1 MSKPKP
7 HKLVLIDGNS
17 LLYRAFFALPPLT
30 NARGEMTNAVYGF
43 ANMLFKILDEEHPGM
58 VAVAFDLPG
67 PTFRHHAYAD
77 YKATRPKTPD
87 DLVSQIA
94 LAREVL
100 EAMHITTHQAEGYE
114 ADDVIGTLATQ
125 AQAAGHQVLIVTG
138 DLDELQLVSDH
149 VSVMVTRRGISDTKV
164 YDVEAV
170 HERYGFGPD
179 RLPDFRA
186 LRGDTTDN
194 IPGVPGIG
202 EKTAADLVKR
212 FGSLEDV
219 LAQADQITPP
229 RLAAA
234 LQAHAQLARQAKH
247 LSLIVRDAP
256 VVFDPDQLALQPLDS
271 PCLVELFRRLD
282 FRSLA
287 ARIHAPP
294 QPAAAEAAWRLI
306 STPAD
311 AHKLAR
317 ELAGIGELILHPI
330 AEPGPP
336 LRAGLHGLCLLGRQS
351 PAVLT
356 ADRAAL
362 PQLLAPLQPLLQSP
376 DLPKVGHDLKRAAL
390 LLSRCGLSLRG
401 FAFDTMLASYL
412 INPSRRAHELHAL
425 AFEHLDAA
433 APTQLTL
440 GGSADLAH
448 AATAV
453 RQIATLRTRLA
464 ELLREAN
471 QEALFRDLEMPLLP
485 LLLDMELTGMAL
497 DTDVLAALS
506 SQLAQ
511 RTRELE
517 TRIYSLAGEEFTI
530 SSPKQLRHLLFEK
543 LGLPPDKTRKTKT
556 GYSTDAD
563 VLAGLGEFEIVA
575 SILEYRE
582 VTKLK
587 STYIDALPRLV
598 DPTTGRLHTSFNQAV
613 TATGRLSSSDP
624 NLQNIPIRTDLGM
637 TIRRAFVPGP
647 KGWLLLSGDF
657 SQIELRI
664 LAHIT
669 QDENLI
675 SIFLRDEDLHRAAA
689 AEIFA
694 VDPHAVTPQQRSFAK
709 MVNFGIPY
717 GISDFRLAREMGI
730 SVDDAHRYVQRYF
743 SRFPKVQA
751 YVKESPQRARDTG
764 YVETLLGRRRYLPEL
779 KARQAHIRSAAERM
793 AVNTPMQGSAADIM
807 KLAMLKLYHQLG
819 ARGLR
824 AKIILQVHD
833 ELLLE
838 LPPEEL
844 EAAAEIVGRSLS
856 TAYQLLVPLKVDLK
870 SGPNWLDMN
879 VHTLSS

>member
-7 HKLVLIDGNS
+7 RKLVLIDGNS

-30 NARGEMTNAVYGF
+30 NAAGEMTNAVYGF
-43 ANMLFKILDEEHPGM
+43 ANMLFKILDEEHPDM
-58 VAVAFDLPG
+58 LAVAFDLPG

-87 DLVSQIA
+87 ELISQIA
-94 LAREVL
+94 IAREVL

-125 AQAAGHQVLIVTG
+125 AEAAGHQVLIVTG
-138 DLDELQLVSDH
+138 DLDELQLVSDR

-170 HERYGFGPD
+170 HERYGFPPD

-202 EKTAADLVKR
+202 EKTAAALVQR

-229 RLAAA
+229 RVAAA
-234 LQAHAQLARQAKH
+234 LQAHAQLARQAKD
-247 LSLIVRDAP
+247 LSLIVRDVPLA
-256 VVFDPDQLALQPLDS
+256 FDPDQLALQS
-271 PCLVELFRRLD
+271 PNSARLVALFRRLD

-287 ARIHAPP
+287 ARIQPP
-294 QPAAAEAAWRLI
+294 SRPAAEVTWRLI
-306 STPAD
+306 STTAD
-311 AHKLAR
+311 AQKLAS
-317 ELAGIGELILHPI
+317 ELAGIEELILHPI

-336 LRAGLHGLCLLGRQS
+336 LRANLHGLCLSTNTG
-351 PAVLT
+351 PAVL
-356 ADRAAL
+356 ASDGVGL
-362 PQLLAPLQPLLQSP
+362 DQLLAPLRPLLGSP

-390 LLSRCGLSLRG
+390 LLSRCGIAMRG

-440 GGSADLAH
+440 GDSPDLG
-448 AATAV
+448 ATATSV

-464 ELLREAN
+464 ELLREAD

-485 LLLDMELTGMAL
+485 VLLDMELTGMAL
-497 DTDVLAALS
+497 DTDVLAAIS
-506 SQLAQ
+506 TQLAQ

-530 SSPKQLRHLLFEK
+530 SSPKQLRHILFEK

-575 SILEYRE
+575 DILEYRE

-587 STYIDALPRLV
+587 STYVDALPRLV
-598 DPTTGRLHTSFNQAV
+598 DPTTRRLHTSFNQAV

-647 KGWLLLSGDF
+647 RGWLLLSGDF

-689 AEIFA
+689 AEIFG
-694 VDPHAVTPQQRSFAK
+694 VDPHSVTPQQRSFAK

-730 SVDDAHRYVQRYF
+730 TVDEAHRYVQRYF

-751 YVKESPQRARDTG
+751 YVKEIPQRARETG

-779 KARQAHIRSAAERM
+779 RARQPHIRSAAERM

-807 KLAMLKLYHQLG
+807 KLAMLNLYRELG
-819 ARGLR
+819 RRGLA

-844 EAAAEIVGRSLS
+844 DPTAELLGRSLS
-856 TAYQLLVPLKVDLK
+856 TAYELTVPLKVDLK
-870 SGPNWLDMN
+870 SGPNWLDMT
-879 VHTLSS
+879 VL